1 MPQKPVCRTFN
12 NDNIRIARIPFHIP
26 LIHQPDGAAFC
37 RMLRNY
43 LPEIPNAQDAG
54 RRPPHRRQVQRLRN
68 VAAAVAQQRR
78 RLPAVE
84 DMIAVASAGCAAS
97 GMKLRRRICR
107 RQYSDCR
114 RQIVVQ
120 RPPEYS
126 ASIRPGSSE
135 IHYLAVGVGTGVGA
149 AGRPQAYPF
158 AGKLADGSFQL
169 ALYSRSVG
177 LPLETGV
184 TRAVIGNGKGDTAHP
199 ASHRQSVVV
208 VVMSIRGWF
217 GYGGSSPVRHGV

>member
-12 NDNIRIARIPFHIP
+12 DYNVRIARIPLYIP
-26 LIHQPDGAAFC
+26 LIYQPDGAALC

-43 LPEIPNAQDAG
+43 LPEIPDAQDAV
-54 RRPPHRRQVQRLRN
+54 RRPPHRRQVQRFRN

-84 DMIAVASAGCAAS
+84 DAIAVASAGCAAA

-120 RPPEYS
+120 RPPERG
-126 ASIRPGSSE
+126 ASVRPGGSE
-135 IHYLAVGVGTGVGA
+135 IHYLAVGVGAGVGA
-149 AGRPQAYPF
+149 AGRPQAYLL

-169 ALYSRSVG
+169 PLYSGRIG
-177 LPLETGV
+177 LPLEAGV
-184 TRAVIGNGKGDTAHP
+184 ARAVIGNGKGDTAHP

-208 VVMSIRGWF
+208 LMSIRVWS
-217 GYGGSSPVRHGV
+217 GYGGSSLA